1 MKNVMQVISSQIS
14 KFKSLHIKACL
25 ENRERLQ
32 RICGNVCESDCDE
45 SLSDV
50 YAILNGGEVERQ
62 KSDDDGI
69 AVLSDSKATKLE
81 EKEFS
86 TRMRAEMKE
95 YLQKTK
101 ELQVGLQNIIFI
113 YIFVKIFLYTF
124 VLYIVF

>member
-1 MKNVMQVISSQIS
+1 M
-14 KFKSLHIKACL
+14 
-25 ENRERLQ
+25 
-32 RICGNVCESDCDE
+32 
-45 SLSDV
+45 SDV

-69 AVLSDSKATKLE
+69 AVLSDSKVTKLA